1 MSSTSAEQTRKVSLP
16 TVRTAAPSTK
26 RPTESSV
33 TGFPARR
40 LSVMPAAS
48 SASTPITIV
57 DGRTR
62 FTYAA
67 MPASMPPPPQQTKM
81 ASSALPVVCLQI
93 SIPIV
98 PCPAITSG
106 SSKGWMSDEPFSV
119 EIRVASDCAS
129 S

>member
-1 MSSTSAEQTRKVSLP
+1 
-16 TVRTAAPSTK
+16 
-26 RPTESSV
+26 
-33 TGFPARR
+33 
-40 LSVMPAAS
+40 MPAAS
-48 SASTPITIV
+48 SASTPTTIV

-81 ASSALPVVCLQI
+81 ASSGLPVVCLQI
-93 SIPIV
+93 SMPIV

-106 SSKGWMSDEPFSV
+106 SSNGWMSAPPISDT
-119 EIRVASDCAS
+119 IRFASACAS